1 MFDKRG
7 TIHSANNR
15 SDNGLADMKSRDAAH
30 SVGGRKVWFMSG
42 NWYSAYGLRI
52 HSHYPLPAPP
62 CEPSNEADITIRPGK
77 SDVTAAELETKKSVL
92 RATPQEICCR
102 WESGI
107 FTVRNGREIIADPY
121 PDTDPHS
128 LAAWLQGAAMS
139 LALHQ
144 RGFLVL
150 HASAV
155 AINGNAVAFLGEVGW
170 GKSTT
175 ATAFLTHG
183 HRLLTD
189 DVVAVRLTNGRCTIV
204 PGFPHVKLL
213 PDAAKH
219 LKQDSHEM
227 LDVAGDTEKRMRMFR
242 EKWDYTPVP
251 LRAVYILGEADR
263 CLIEPLPPQEA
274 LLNVMRHCFVARFTE
289 FLQKTATNTTHFAN
303 CTQLV
308 NNASINY
315 LKRPRNLEL
324 LPKLVQLVENEM
336 AGVTRAA

>member
-1 MFDKRG
+1 M
-7 TIHSANNR
+7 T
-15 SDNGLADMKSRDAAH
+15 
-30 SVGGRKVWFMSG
+30 G

-52 HSHYPLPAPP
+52 CSHYPLPAPT
-62 CEPSNEADITIRPGK
+62 CEPGEADVIIRPEK
-77 SDVTAAELETKKSVL
+77 STFSAAELEGKKSVL

-107 FTVRNGREIIADPY
+107 FTVRNGREILADPK
-121 PDTDPHS
+121 PDIDPH
-128 LAAWLQGAAMS
+128 LIAAWLQGAAIS
-139 LALHQ
+139 LILHQ

-150 HASAV
+150 HASGV
-155 AINGNAVAFLGEVGW
+155 AIDGNAVAFLGEVGW

-189 DVVAVRLTNGRCTIV
+189 DVVAVRLTSGRCTVV
-204 PGFPHVKLL
+204 PGFQHVKLL

-219 LKQDSHEM
+219 LKQDSSDM
-227 LDVAGDTEKRMRMFR
+227 LDVAGDAEKRMKLFHG
-242 EKWDYTPVP
+242 KWDPTPVP
-251 LRAVYILGEADR
+251 LRAIYILGEADH

-289 FLQKTATNTTHFAN
+289 FLQKTGTNTTHFAN

-308 NNASINY
+308 NNIPINY

-324 LPKLVQLVENEM
+324 LPKLVELVENQM